1 MSLYWKRGIVKNTRA
16 QNELLENNDSLL
28 SGPAFLSPAFSVL
41 VMMMMMMMMMIMAVI
56 SLVFCCRSFSFLVYT

>member
-1 MSLYWKRGIVKNTRA
+1 MSWYWKRRIVKNTRV

-41 VMMMMMMMMMIMAVI
+41 VMMMMIMAVI
-56 SLVFCCRSFSFLVYT
+56 SLVFCYRSFSFLV